1 MESPNS
7 RTMCSPQKPMSFR
20 LYLGKRRMMV
30 MTCRVQ
36 LKTGHLNGSL
46 YKFYT
51 KHYTSTTLSSL
62 YLLFYLKLTIKDV
75 GTPIITSTLKKLS
88 Q

>member
-7 RTMCSPQKPMSFR
+7 RTMSSPQKPMSFR

-36 LKTGHLNGSL
+36 LKTGHLNGSIL
-46 YKFYT
+46 
-51 KHYTSTTLSSL
+51 STIQALH
-62 YLLFYLKLTIKDV
+62 
-75 GTPIITSTLKKLS
+75 
-88 Q
+88 